1 MKGFFV
7 NFNDFDVTRLRTRGA
22 IDAPVPEGIAPA
34 KQIEINYSYPIE
46 GEKDVEARLVI
57 LCPSFKTYKG
67 IQASKQISDG
77 KPGKP
82 AIRVSFDPTNPDHRK
97 MLGSFGTKHDYRS
110 KKGTVERVNEK
121 YEEPSGVFGSLYDWC
136 VNQYATFLSEKDGD
150 EDGVDIGHLYK
161 ASDPVN
167 GIKKKDFVYEPK
179 PTDGEQGKKEPSHG
193 KFLKLLSYKPGTP
206 EENMAKFYLPDK
218 SKADFSKLY
227 DQGFEFS
234 PFLSFRRIFIGA
246 NGPSVTM
253 EVGESVITDFLERS
267 DDMSARSQL
276 VISKLLESRP
286 DAAAKVAASYKALMN
301 PGEKDVIPG
310 TGTSYTQL
318 RIDDE
323 DSDTESKEKFVDPEK
338 CKSPLLGAS
347 GGVST
352 GSSTGASAGMSAKP
366 RLPAALLKPKPS
378 A

>member
-7 NFNDFDVTRLRTRGA
+7 NFNDFDISRLRTRGA

-34 KQIEINYSYPIE
+34 KQIEIKYSYPIE
-46 GEKDVEARLVI
+46 GEKDVEDRLVI
-57 LCPSFKTYKG
+57 LCPSFKTHKG

-179 PTDGEQGKKEPSHG
+179 PDDAGTAQGKKEPSHG

-276 VISKLLESRP
+276 VISKLLETRP

-301 PGEKDVIPG
+301 PSEKETTSSG
-310 TGTSYTQL
+310 TAFTQL
-318 RIDDE
+318 RIDAE
-323 DSDTESKEKFVDPEK
+323 ESDTESKELLADLEK
-338 CKSPLLGAS
+338 CKSPLL
-347 GGVST
+347 T
-352 GSSTGASAGMSAKP
+352 GSSGASAKP

-378 A
+378 V